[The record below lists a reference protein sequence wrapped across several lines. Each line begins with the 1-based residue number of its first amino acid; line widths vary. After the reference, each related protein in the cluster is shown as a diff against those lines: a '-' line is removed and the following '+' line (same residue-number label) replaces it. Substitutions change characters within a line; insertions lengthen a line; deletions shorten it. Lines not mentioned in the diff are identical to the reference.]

1 MVKFYI
7 KDNKIPTLDK
17 NIACIGY
24 FDGLH
29 LGHQKLIKQTIKD
42 AKKNN
47 VKSAL
52 ICFDIDTNCSCYN
65 KHNKYILSKKEKINK
80 IEEFGI
86 DLLIVI
92 KFDDD
97 FMKLSSISFI
107 NNYLNEMNIV
117 KLICGY
123 DFRFGYKAKG
133 DIDLLK
139 NKGNF
144 NLLVIDKL
152 TYKNEKISSTRIKD
166 CFINGQFKLTNRLLG
181 YDYKLIIKVVNS
193 TEIGSKWLIE
203 AKSNDSKKIF
213 PSDNKYNDNLY
224 INDGILYFL
233 SDNNY
238 SKNELIEFDFK
249 QYE

>member
-7 KDNKIPTLDK
+7 KDNKIPNLEK

-42 AKKNN
+42 AKKNK

-52 ICFDIDTNCSCYN
+52 ICFDIDSNCSFNN

-80 IEEFGI
+80 IEELGI

-92 KFDDD
+92 KFNDD
-97 FMKLSSISFI
+97 FMKLSAISFI
-107 NNYLNEMNIV
+107 NYYLNKMNIIE
-117 KLICGY
+117 LICGY
-123 DFRFGYKAKG
+123 DFRYGYKAKG
-133 DIDLLK
+133 DIELLK
-139 NKGNF
+139 NKGKF
-144 NLLVIDKL
+144 NLVVIDKL

-166 CFINGQFKLTNRLLG
+166 SFIKGHFKLTNRLLG
-181 YDYKLIIKVVNS
+181 YDYRLIIKVINS

-203 AKSNDSKKIF
+203 ARNYDSKKIF
-213 PSDNKYNDNLY
+213 PLDNKYNDNLY
-224 INDGILYFL
+224 IKNKILYFL
-233 SDNNY
+233 SDNYYENN
-238 SKNELIEFDFK
+238 KLIKFNFVE
-249 QYE
+249 YE